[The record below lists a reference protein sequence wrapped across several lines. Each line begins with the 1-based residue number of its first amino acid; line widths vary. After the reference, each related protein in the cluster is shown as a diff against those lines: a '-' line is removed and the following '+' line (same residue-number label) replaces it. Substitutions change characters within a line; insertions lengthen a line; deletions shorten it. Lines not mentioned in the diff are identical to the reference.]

1 MTICGTQSIIQIKGG
16 AKEREDGKYNISVQE
31 RVQSWS
37 MRLVRLSPAP
47 KTGMA
52 DSAETRIKKM
62 EKNCFYDA
70 ASLKT

>member
-1 MTICGTQSIIQIKGG
+1 
-16 AKEREDGKYNISVQE
+16 
-31 RVQSWS
+31 

-47 KTGMA
+47 KIGMT
-52 DSAETRIKKM
+52 DSAETRIKKR